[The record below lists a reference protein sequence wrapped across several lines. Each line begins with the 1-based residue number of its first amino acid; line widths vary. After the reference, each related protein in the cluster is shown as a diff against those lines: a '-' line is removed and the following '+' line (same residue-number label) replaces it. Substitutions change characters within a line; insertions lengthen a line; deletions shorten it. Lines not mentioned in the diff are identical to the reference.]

1 MIASLGI
8 HIFML
13 TKLASQDSGVSMID
27 FKGKEIL
34 VVGGSSG
41 IGFST
46 ALIAASLGGQVTIA
60 SRTAA
65 KVEAAAKK
73 IGVGTAGCVLDVTSD
88 AEVTNFFA
96 RTMWDH
102 VIVTGSDV
110 KIGPVRDLPF
120 ETAHASFDSK
130 YWGFYRVARAANIRP
145 GGSLGVIAG
154 FLATRP
160 AAGRA
165 LMGSITGAIESLVQ
179 GLALELKPVRV
190 NAVSPGAVQTEMW
203 DSLSAEAREGMF
215 SKVAATYPAGC
226 IGQPEYI
233 AHQLLLLAAT
243 PYATGTIVTLDGGA
257 SIA

>member
-1 MIASLGI
+1 
-8 HIFML
+8 
-13 TKLASQDSGVSMID
+13 MID
-27 FKGKEIL
+27 FTHQKIL
-34 VVGGSSG
+34 VIGGSSG

-46 ALIAASLGGQVTIA
+46 AVIAASLGAHVTIA

-73 IGVGTAGCVLDVTSD
+73 VDANTAGCVLDVTDDQS
-88 AEVTNFFA
+88 VQNFFSA
-96 RTMWDH
+96 GTSWDH
-102 VIVTGSDV
+102 IIVTGSDV

-120 ETAHASFDSK
+120 DTARAAFNSK

-145 GGSLGVIAG
+145 GGSLEVIAG

-165 LMGSITGAIESLVQ
+165 LMGSINGAIESLVQ

-203 DSLSAEAREGMF
+203 NALAPEAREAMF
-215 SKVAATYPAGC
+215 AKVAATYPAGC
-226 IGQPEYI
+226 IGQPQYI